1 MAITADL
8 IKFRA
13 EAIAANEE
21 QLSPLRAA
29 ATTEYMDQGGSA
41 VFLVAGSA
49 DEAVERGV
57 NGDIPYSP
65 DSYTQNTATLH
76 AIYGAWSTT
85 GFNMFAAQSDLAR
98 IAQRT
103 VTARINRNITTT
115 IRDQLATT
123 TTTAPVTT
131 ASLGWVED
139 QIKTL
144 STNAV
149 PTEEEENMYAFVSPS
164 VMSKLR
170 QIPEFASRD
179 YVDMK
184 THAGAIKKQLR
195 WNGINWIQSVLIKNI
210 GTATEEV
217 YFFHRNGIGH
227 AANMSDMKIN
237 AGYNEEQDR
246 SFALASIFQGA
257 KLLQASSVIKCTH
270 DAT

>member
-1 MAITADL
+1 MATTADM

-13 EAIAANEE
+13 ETIAANEE

-29 ATTEYMDQGGSA
+29 TTTEYMDQGGSA

-57 NGDIPYSP
+57 SGDIPYSP
-65 DSYTQNTATLH
+65 DSYIQNTVTLH
-76 AIYGAWSTT
+76 AIYGPWATT

-103 VTARINRNITTT
+103 VTARINRNVTTT
-115 IRDQLATT
+115 IRDAMSATT
-123 TTTAPVTT
+123 TTSPVAA

-144 STNAV
+144 GVNSV
-149 PTEEEENMYAFVSPS
+149 PTEEVENMFAFVSPS

-170 QIPEFASRD
+170 QIPEFASAD

-184 THAGAIKKQLR
+184 THAGTIKKQLR
-195 WNGINWIQSVLIKNI
+195 WNGINWIQSTLIVGI
-210 GTATEEV
+210 GTAAEIV

-227 AANMSDMKIN
+227 AANMSDMKVN

-246 SFALASIFQGA
+246 SFCLASIFHGA

-270 DAT
+270 DGT